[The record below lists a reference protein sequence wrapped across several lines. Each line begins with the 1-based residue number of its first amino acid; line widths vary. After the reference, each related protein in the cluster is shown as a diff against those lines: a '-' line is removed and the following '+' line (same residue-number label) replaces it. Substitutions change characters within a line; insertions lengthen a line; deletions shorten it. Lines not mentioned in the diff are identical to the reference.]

1 VSRRPRS
8 AIDVAVAVLA
18 ALGSLLFLL
27 PLAALVWR
35 APWGQFAEQLRD
47 PSVRTA
53 LRLSLQCSLSALVL
67 SVVFGTP
74 IALVLARTSFPG
86 KRVVRSVLIL
96 PMVLPPVVGG
106 VALLLAFGRLG
117 LVGRHLFDWFGL
129 RLAFTTTGVVLAET
143 FVAMPFF
150 IVTLEAAL
158 TSLDRRLEVA
168 AATLGA
174 SRLRVF
180 WTVTVPLVRPS
191 LVAGAALSWARALGE
206 FGATVTFAANV
217 QGITQTAPLK
227 VYLALDTDP
236 DAAIVL
242 SVLLLAVSVIVLA
255 GFRDRWWGASR

>member
-1 VSRRPRS
+1 VSLRPRTS
-8 AIDVAVAVLA
+8 QVAVAAIA
-18 ALGSLLFLL
+18 AVGSLLFLL

-35 APWGQFAEQLRD
+35 APWGAVADQLRD

-53 LRLSLQCSLSALVL
+53 LRLSLVCSFSALAL
-67 SVVFGTP
+67 SVVFGTA

-86 KRVVRSVLIL
+86 KRLLRSILIL

-117 LVGRHLFDWFGL
+117 IAGRYLFDWFGL

-143 FVAMPFF
+143 FVAMPFY

-158 TSLDRRLEVA
+158 TSLDGRLEEA

-174 SRLRVF
+174 SRARVF
-180 WTVTVPLVRPS
+180 WTVTVPLVRSS
-191 LVAGAALSWARALGE
+191 LVAGAALCWARALGE

-217 QGITQTAPLK
+217 EGITQTVPLK

-236 DAAIVL
+236 DAAVVL
-242 SVLLLAVSVIVLA
+242 SVLLLVISVLVLV